1 MVWKIDLY
9 VDDDVQQYIGS
20 WFFGCIFFFMIF
32 MKIYMEIVVCFV
44 EEMDG
49 FMILFLKFYFKLIN
63 IYSLYNYFFWMLY
76 FNEFNELI

>member
-1 MVWKIDLY
+1 
-9 VDDDVQQYIGS
+9 
-20 WFFGCIFFFMIF
+20 
-32 MKIYMEIVVCFV
+32 MEIVVYFV

-63 IYSLYNYFFWMLY
+63 IYGLYNYFFWMLY

>member
-9 VDDDVQQYIGS
+9 VDDDVVY
-20 WFFGCIFFFMIF
+20 WKLVFWLYFFFMIF